1 MSALLDSLCG
11 SARLADCIRN
21 DTAMGLITP
30 PPVEMDEAFFIRS
43 DLAFS
48 MDRAS
53 GKHERD
59 RERQALQAQQQRERC
74 GI

>member
-30 PPVEMDEAFFIRS
+30 PPVEMDEAFFARS
-43 DLAFS
+43 DLAYA
-48 MDRAS
+48 RARDDGS
-53 GKHERD
+53 LERD
-59 RERQALQAQQQRERC
+59 RDHRALADQQQRERI
-74 GI
+74 GL

>member
-30 PPVEMDEAFFIRS
+30 PPVEMDERFFLRA
-43 DLAFS
+43 DLDYAR
-48 MDRAS
+48 DRAS

-59 RERQALQAQQQRERC
+59 RERWALQAQQQRERC
-74 GI
+74 GL